1 MKKREKGFWIKQKEK
16 YTDAEKAKNRAGS
29 LRTYASNQIAHVCI
43 DKVDGLTILSYSIA
57 TWFKQECDRAKVSI

>member
-16 YTDAEKAKNRAGS
+16 YHDAKKAKDRAGS

-43 DKVDGLTILSYSIA
+43 DKEDGLTILSYSIA
-57 TWFKQECDRAKVSI
+57 SWFKGECDKAGVTV